1 MLEKLKRQIKLS
13 MQDRTSPNTVQD
25 LIQRYDLENNT
36 EQNFLNKL
44 IDKINKVMDIKDNG
58 DVDFKGN
65 ITQNGQPFKSG
76 GGDTVP
82 IGTMIAYPSD
92 VIPDNWLLC
101 DGREVSRTEYS
112 ELFAVLGTSHGA
124 GDGITT
130 FNLPNT
136 KGRVIA
142 GKDGTT
148 EFANIGTLYGAKTH
162 RLTVGQ
168 LPAHGHTGTTSWGG
182 DHSHAVSVAITGGSD
197 AGNWDRLTL
206 NGWGASRWWGNSA
219 ITLSA
224 GGHNHT
230 ITVGNTGSGEAH
242 NNVQPTIS
250 ENYIIKAK

>member
-36 EQNFLNKL
+36 EQNFLNNL

-65 ITQNGQPFKSG
+65 ITQNGQPLKSG

-124 GDGITT
+124 GDGSTT
-130 FNLPNT
+130 FNLPNIR
-136 KGRVIA
+136 GRVIA

-162 RLTVGQ
+162 TLTVGQ
-168 LPAHGHTGTTSWGG
+168 LPAHGHTGTTSSNGGHTHSFGSWIDWYTKGGVSGPITTGTGAGNTSYAG
-182 DHSHAVSVAITGGSD
+182 DHT
-197 AGNWDRLTL
+197 
-206 NGWGASRWWGNSA
+206 
-219 ITLSA
+219 
-224 GGHNHT
+224 HT